1 MSSRIL
7 AVLEQRCPICLQGR
21 MFRSTFTMNETC
33 AVCGHRFMR
42 EQGFFQ
48 GAMYVS
54 YLIALVVFL
63 VLGWSAA
70 LWLAPR
76 WGLLPALT
84 AAVLVQM
91 LFVPW
96 MWREARVIWAH
107 LNVRSQP

>member
-1 MSSRIL
+1 
-7 AVLEQRCPICLQGR
+7 
-21 MFRSTFTMNETC
+21 MNEKC

-70 LWLAPR
+70 WWLAPR
-76 WGLLPALT
+76 WGLLPALSV
-84 AAVLVQM
+84 AVAVQM

-107 LNVRSQP
+107 ANVRTQS